1 MTKFHFT
8 IIRED
13 GVDYD
18 SEGNKT
24 ADWGWTVI
32 DGEGKVLAESLAN
45 IDDALETI
53 QIACLTE

>member
-1 MTKFHFT
+1 MTMFRFT

-18 SEGNKT
+18 SEGNKI

-32 DGEGKVLAESLAN
+32 DADGETLIDSVAN
-45 IDDALETI
+45 IDDALEAI